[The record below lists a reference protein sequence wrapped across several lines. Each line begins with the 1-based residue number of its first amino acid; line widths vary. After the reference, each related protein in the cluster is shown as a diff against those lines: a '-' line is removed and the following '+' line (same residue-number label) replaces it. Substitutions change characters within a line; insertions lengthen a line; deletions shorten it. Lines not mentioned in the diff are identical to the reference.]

1 MQRSFGSRSTFDSI
15 LSVLVWVLC
24 VFESRAVLNG
34 QTVTMVTPQDYS
46 SVYKQTVVLTCPG
59 GFPTDLTITNCDF
72 KEKLRLQQWVTT
84 SFTDQ
89 AMLGAVIYGT
99 GAQIIKSPGEWG
111 RTWGGY
117 GDRIGVRYTQAA
129 ARGTAEFIV
138 GSLLHDDP
146 RHLSYKD
153 DPHTP
158 YGSKIVCS
166 NDEIIGIVPY
176 PIPKQII
183 WKRIGHAFVDSV
195 SVLRSSSCGTGTRI
209 PAFDRYVGIAAGA
222 YGGYAWYP
230 RAENTLPNA
239 ADRAAMSYGS
249 TLLGSFYTEFSPELF
264 KGLTSIFLHNK
275 KPSQLPQPSNSVSAK
290 E

>member
-1 MQRSFGSRSTFDSI
+1 MFG
-15 LSVLVWVLC
+15 
-24 VFESRAVLNG
+24 SRAVLNG
-34 QTVTMVTPQDYS
+34 QTVTMVTPLEYS
-46 SVYKQTVVLTCPG
+46 TVYKQNVMMTCPG
-59 GFPTDLTITNCDF
+59 GFPTDLTVTNCDF
-72 KEKLRLQQWVTT
+72 KENLRLQQWVTA

-89 AMLGAVIYGT
+89 AMLGAVVFGA

-138 GSLLHDDP
+138 GNLLQDDP
-146 RHLSYKD
+146 RHLSYKN

-166 NDEIIGIVPY
+166 NNEIIGIMPY

-195 SVLRSSSCGTGTRI
+195 TVLKSSSCGTGKRI
-209 PAFDRYVGIAAGA
+209 PALDRYVGIAAGA
-222 YGGYAWYP
+222 YGGYPWYP
-230 RAENTLPNA
+230 GAENTLPNA

-264 KGLTSIFLHNK
+264 KGLTWIFSPNK
-275 KPSQLPQPSNSVSAK
+275 KPH
-290 E
+290 